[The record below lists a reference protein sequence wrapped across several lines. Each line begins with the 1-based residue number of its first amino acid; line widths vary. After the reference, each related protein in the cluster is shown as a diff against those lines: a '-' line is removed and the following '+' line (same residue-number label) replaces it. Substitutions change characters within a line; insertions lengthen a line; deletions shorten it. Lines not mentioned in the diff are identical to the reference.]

1 MSQENNNRCQ
11 KMFVLI
17 NSENTTDQII
27 KFMKQF
33 FLNLCLE
40 ENSFKYT
47 GQKRRKAAKSV
58 STKELKTNN
67 YKN

>member
-1 MSQENNNRCQ
+1 MSQGNNICQ

-27 KFMKQF
+27 KLMKYF
-33 FLNLCLE
+33 FLNLCLGK
-40 ENSFKYT
+40 NSFKYT
-47 GQKRRKAAKSV
+47 DQKRRKTEKSV